1 MSIIQAVITGIGG
14 YVPEYILTN
23 EELSRMVDTNDEWI
37 TSRVGIKERRILK
50 EENAGASYLGVR
62 AVQDLFAKKDINPEE
77 IELLICTTSM
87 PDHLFPSTASII
99 AGQTGITKAFCYDI
113 EAACTGFLVAFD
125 AAACYIQS
133 GRYKKILIVSAENM
147 SAMVDY
153 TDRATCPLFGDGA
166 GCALI
171 EASAEDFG
179 FIDSIIRNDAA
190 GYKHLHM
197 KAGGSVRPASLD
209 TVENREHYVYQEGT
223 HVYKNAVWNMAEV
236 SAELMERNSLSADSI
251 NWLIPHQANLRIID
265 AVVSRTQVPYDK
277 VCINIQRYGN
287 TSSASI
293 PLCLWEWEKQFRK
306 GDTLILTAFGSGYIW
321 GAVYLRWAY

>member
-1 MSIIQAVITGIGG
+1 MAIQAVITGIGG

-23 EELSRMVDTNDEWI
+23 DELSRMVDTNDEWI
-37 TSRVGIKERRILK
+37 TTRVGIKERHILK
-50 EENAGASYLGVR
+50 AENAGASYLGVR
-62 AVQDLFAKKDINPEE
+62 AVQDLFSKREIKPEE
-77 IELLICTTSM
+77 IELLICTTST

-99 AGQTGITKAFCYDI
+99 AGQTGITNAFCYDI

-171 EASAEDFG
+171 EASTEDFG
-179 FIDSIIRNDAA
+179 FIDSIIRNDAT

-197 KAGGSVRPASLD
+197 KAGGSVRPASLA

-236 SAELMERNSLSADSI
+236 SAELMKRNGLTATNI

-265 AVVSRTQVPYDK
+265 AVVSRTQVPYEK

-293 PLCLWEWEKQFRK
+293 PLCLWEWEKHFRK

-321 GAVYLRWAY
+321 GAVYLRWGY